1 MSSNEAKD
9 TLLRYLDDAREAMLW
24 KLDGLSE
31 YDIRRPLTAHGTNLL
46 GLVKHLAGCEIGY
59 FGYVFSRPITEPPAW
74 LVEEDGD
81 PTRDMWATADESR
94 RDIIGLY
101 RRACAH
107 SNVTIAA
114 LDLEARGEVPTW
126 PAQRRRV
133 TLHDV
138 LVHMLSETARHAG
151 HADVVRELI
160 DEAAGLH
167 ADRRGLPDADPQY
180 WFRLRQQ
187 IENSARQANP

>member
-1 MSSNEAKD
+1 MSSSDAKA
-9 TLLRYLDDAREAMLW
+9 TLLRYLDDARAAMLW

-31 YDIRRPLTAHGTNLL
+31 YNIRRPLTAHGTNLL

-59 FGYVFSRPITEPPAW
+59 FGYVFNRPFSDPPAW

-81 PTRDMWATADESR
+81 PTRDMWATAAESR
-94 RDIIGLY
+94 GDIVGLY
-101 RRACAH
+101 QRACAH
-107 SNVTIAA
+107 SNTTITE
-114 LDLEARGEVPTW
+114 LDLEARGEIPTW
-126 PAQRRRV
+126 PEQRRRV

-138 LVHMLSETARHAG
+138 LTHMLSETARHAG

-167 ADRRGLPDADPQY
+167 ADRPGLPAADPQY
-180 WFRLRQQ
+180 WSRLRRQ
-187 IENSARQANP
+187 IEESARRANI